1 MREKAR
7 DQQPDK
13 LFGSFA
19 LVPSQFQEDE
29 ANLEDLNRQFQ
40 EDEENLEDLK
50 CLKKNQIQELCCPLA
65 PLAPLSPLAQ
75 ALLDQEVAVY
85 GRRS

>member
-1 MREKAR
+1 MREKAP

-13 LFGSFA
+13 HFGSFA

-29 ANLEDLNRQFQ
+29 ANLEDLNQ
-40 EDEENLEDLK
+40 EDEDNLEDLK
-50 CLKKNQIQELCCPLA
+50 CLKKNQIQERCCPLA

-75 ALLDQEVAVY
+75 ALLDQELAVY